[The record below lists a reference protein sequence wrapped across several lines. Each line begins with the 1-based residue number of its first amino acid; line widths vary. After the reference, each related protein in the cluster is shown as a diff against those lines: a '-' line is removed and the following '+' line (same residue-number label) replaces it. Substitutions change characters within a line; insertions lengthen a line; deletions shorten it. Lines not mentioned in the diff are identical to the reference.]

1 MAQAAKPLNQEATA
15 SGGINGRAIFDFIS
29 KWGTLITIV
38 VLIAFFSIAMPPFR
52 STANIVT
59 ILRSISIVTVIAV
72 GLTVSLTVDGFDLS
86 IGSAATFTVSLVTSM
101 FVWYSMGTVPAIL
114 FALLIA
120 LSVAALNVLLI
131 IYFKISDLLATL
143 ATLFIIE
150 GVALT
155 YTGGGSISSGMPRI
169 DGTPT
174 DGVIPPVF
182 REIGQAPYI
191 IIIMLVVVV
200 VVHIFLNYTK
210 HGRYMYV
217 VGGNREAARLS
228 GIPVDRYRALAYF
241 MSTLLAAIG
250 GIMLAARIGSAQV
263 NAGQGFL
270 MPAVA
275 AAFIGFSVA
284 GVKKPNA
291 IGTLFGA
298 VLVGVLENGLI
309 MMSVP
314 YYSLNIVKGGV
325 LAIALALTYFQ
336 IVRPRRKKAAAAN
349 AAAEAQQPVAAPT
362 K

>member
-1 MAQAAKPLNQEATA
+1 MAQATQPLKKEAPA
-15 SGGINGRAIFDFIS
+15 LGGITGKAFLDFIS
-29 KWGTLITIV
+29 KWGTILTIIFLLI
-38 VLIAFFSIAMPPFR
+38 FFSVTMPPFR
-52 STANIVT
+52 SGANIVT
-59 ILRSISIVTVIAV
+59 ILRSISIVTVIAT
-72 GLTVSLTVDGFDLS
+72 GLTVSLAVDGFDLS
-86 IGSAATFTVSLVTSM
+86 IGSVATFTVSLVMSA
-101 FVWYSMGTVPAIL
+101 FVWHSMGTVPAII
-114 FALLIA
+114 FALVIA
-120 LSVAALNVLLI
+120 LSVAALNTLLI
-131 IYFKISDLLATL
+131 VYFKISDLLATL

-155 YTGGGSISSGMPRI
+155 YTGGGSISAGMPRL

-174 DGVIPPVF
+174 EGIVPASF
-182 REIGQAPYI
+182 RTLGQSPWI
-191 IIIMLVVVV
+191 IIIMLVIVVL
-200 VVHIFLNYTK
+200 VHIFLNYTK

-250 GIMLAARIGSAQV
+250 GLMLAARIGSAQV

-298 VLVGVLENGLI
+298 ILVGVLENGLI

-314 YYSLNIVKGGV
+314 YYSLNIVKGVV
-325 LAIALALTYFQ
+325 LAVALALTYFHF
-336 IVRPRRKKAAAAN
+336 VRPQRKKAAAAN
-349 AAAEAQQPVAAPT
+349 AATETQTAAAPT